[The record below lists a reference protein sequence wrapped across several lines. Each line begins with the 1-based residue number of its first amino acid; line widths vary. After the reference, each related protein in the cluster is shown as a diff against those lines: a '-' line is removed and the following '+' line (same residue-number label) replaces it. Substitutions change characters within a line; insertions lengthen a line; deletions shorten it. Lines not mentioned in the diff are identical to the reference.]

1 MNILLI
7 SPVKNSENRELK
19 KVLVAPLALFILK
32 GLTPSEHKVKI
43 VWWEVEDLNFEEE
56 CDLVGI
62 SCMTANASRAYE
74 IAEEFRKR
82 GKTVVMGGIHPTIMP
97 EEALQHADCVVIGEA
112 EGVWVGLINDFQR
125 GELKK
130 IYKDPSPDL
139 TKYIPIDFN
148 DMVKKGFSN
157 FTPIWTT
164 RGCPYNCD
172 FCSVS
177 NIYGRKIRHVPIAN
191 VVQEIIN
198 SKAKNFIFLD
208 DNIIGDSIYAKELF
222 RALIPLKIKW
232 YGDASIFLVEDP
244 GLLQLAKESGCIAL
258 FVGLESISDYQLKIL
273 PKQYNNTE
281 QLEEALRKI
290 KKAGILVYAGIVFGF
305 DTDTKEIFAKT
316 VKFLQKNGICS
327 AAFHILTPYPGTKY
341 FADMKKDDR
350 LLTENWKFYDHVTAV
365 FKPQNMTPYELQY
378 GTVQANQQLYSY
390 ISIAKR
396 FFNNLSHP
404 LVFLAVNF
412 FYRKHLKKEKQRI
425 QDLKYLNKIL

>member
-1 MNILLI
+1 MTQTSI
-7 SPVKNSENRELK
+7 RGYM
-19 KVLVAPLALFILK
+19 VA
-32 GLTPSEHKVKI
+32 
-43 VWWEVEDLNFEEE
+43 N
-56 CDLVGI
+56 
-62 SCMTANASRAYE
+62 
-74 IAEEFRKR
+74 EFRKR
-82 GKTVVMGGIHPTIMP
+82 GKTVVFGGIHATALP
-97 EEALQHADCVVIGEA
+97 EEAKRYGDAVVIGEA
-112 EGVWVGLINDFQR
+112 EGLWEVVLEDIKHHRLRPFYRLDK
-125 GELKK
+125 L
-130 IYKDPSPDL
+130 PDL
-139 TKYIPIDFN
+139 QNHIRPRRDLVKCSSGKFSIAPIE
-148 DMVKKGFSN
+148 
-157 FTPIWTT
+157 TT

-365 FKPQNMTPYELQY
+365 FK
-378 GTVQANQQLYSY
+378 
-390 ISIAKR
+390 
-396 FFNNLSHP
+396 
-404 LVFLAVNF
+404 
-412 FYRKHLKKEKQRI
+412 RKI
-425 QDLKYLNKIL
+425 